1 MEVFE
6 LLVGCLHVYVL
17 KSNLCKYLITLL
29 RIEGLPK
36 SNLFNINEGNIS
48 QTSATTASVVLRWKV
63 EGDNISRVVVSSIP
77 ALPCGNVD
85 ATECEVGE
93 GEREWNQTVQFGV
106 NYNFIVRAINSCGNE
121 TESDTLQ
128 LLLNGRHMQ

>member
-1 MEVFE
+1 M
-6 LLVGCLHVYVL
+6 YVL

-29 RIEGLPK
+29 RIEGPPK

-48 QTSATTASVVLRWKV
+48 RTSATTASIVLRWKV
-63 EGDNISRVVVSSIP
+63 ERDNISRVVVTSSP
-77 ALPCGNVD
+77 ALPCDGVN

-93 GEREWNQTVQFGV
+93 GEREWNQTVRFGV
-106 NYNFIVRAINSCGNE
+106 NYNFTVRAINSCGNA

-128 LLLNGRHMQ
+128 LLLKGRHMQ